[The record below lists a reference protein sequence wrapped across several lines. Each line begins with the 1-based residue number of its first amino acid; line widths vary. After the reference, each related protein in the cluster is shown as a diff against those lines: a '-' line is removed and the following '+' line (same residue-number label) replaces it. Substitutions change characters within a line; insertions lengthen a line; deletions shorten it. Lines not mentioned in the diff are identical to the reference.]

1 MESKEKCSDT
11 YNSLVSISCFYFNI
25 EALKRDIISYPA
37 QVVVMCETRKD
48 WCNALLAWLLSW
60 EVPRA
65 YATSW
70 SETFSW
76 LHQLSPPPPPLHL
89 THSWWTSLLDSR
101 CRTSSTLR
109 ILTFV
114 KGEQLLQGGLPLQA
128 RIVGLPEKEKV
139 GKRRQPRELTPSL
152 PSASLLTT
160 SLRPSLELWW
170 DRQISIDFKIFQY
183 CDLILQRLLASE
195 TLSQVKGRDLCR
207 WRMPRWNKWTFANS
221 CLGWLA
227 TLAARRSLS
236 RRSPTMRPRPVCFK
250 KCHYYMV
257 CCSTYIYVGPCS
269 QSSLAVRFWGTNPI
283 GTEGGLGPWT
293 NKVIQIR
300 NVFSSLFLIL
310 SETFPS
316 QVLSAAVQQCRSS
329 PFLHCCWVH
338 F

>member
-257 CCSTYIYVGPCS
+257 CCSIYIYVGPCS

-283 GTEGGLGPWT
+283 GTEGGLRYCRNEECCESPDEFAL
-293 NKVIQIR
+293 QIK
-300 NVFSSLFLIL
+300 
-310 SETFPS
+310 
-316 QVLSAAVQQCRSS
+316 
-329 PFLHCCWVH
+329 
-338 F
+338 